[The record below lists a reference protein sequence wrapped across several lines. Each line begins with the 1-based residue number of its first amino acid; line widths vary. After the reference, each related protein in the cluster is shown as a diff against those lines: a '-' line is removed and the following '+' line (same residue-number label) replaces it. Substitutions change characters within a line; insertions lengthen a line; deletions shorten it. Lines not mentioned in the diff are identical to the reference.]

1 MTQEQ
6 LVLTTL
12 IVSAAAALALAFFGA
27 VQLYREHRRLK
38 ESRAAA
44 RGELEGP
51 AWLARKYCDAAV
63 QSAEVSKRPPEWAL
77 RTAFQRQPVEV
88 ETKFLEVGR
97 AAFDSFL
104 AAADRVREIA
114 EMSKDEVGSR
124 GGLTY
129 SGEALIK
136 GMELER
142 EAVSHLRDAINALE
156 VFAPRRE
163 HEPALPPPDNSPQLE
178 SGEGATVPT
187 DRPWPILG
195 ARASRI
201 PA

>member
-88 ETKFLEVGR
+88 ETKFLDVLRLASAAGGRDAEVGR

-178 SGEGATVPT
+178 SGE
-187 DRPWPILG
+187 
-195 ARASRI
+195 
-201 PA
+201 